1 MARNIWN
8 GEGCNFPNAQG
19 FADAGKPCDLCCHA
33 LAVPSINKPAGKAC
47 GHLVPGGGGCS
58 LHGTDAQP
66 AGCRNLNCGE
76 MVNQFGASQPHLAF
90 GVVEKIVNAGLRR
103 GVITR
108 EVAANTLAETRKKL
122 SQ

>member
-1 MARNIWN
+1 
-8 GEGCNFPNAQG
+8 
-19 FADAGKPCDLCCHA
+19 
-33 LAVPSINKPAGKAC
+33 
-47 GHLVPGGGGCS
+47 
-58 LHGTDAQP
+58 
-66 AGCRNLNCGE
+66 
-76 MVNQFGASQPHLAF
+76 LAF